1 MLPTQSSALNF
12 SAALLAKD
20 KAKADAALTALR
32 FMLSRKSSASVP
44 PVRKL

>member
-1 MLPTQSSALNF
+1 MTQTATKVVLPDPI
-12 SAALLAKD
+12 LLARD

-32 FMLSRKSSASVP
+32 FSLSRKSSVSIP

>member
-1 MLPTQSSALNF
+1 MLPTPSRTPSS
-12 SAALLAKD
+12 SELLAKD

-32 FMLSRKSSASVP
+32 FMLSRKSSVSIP